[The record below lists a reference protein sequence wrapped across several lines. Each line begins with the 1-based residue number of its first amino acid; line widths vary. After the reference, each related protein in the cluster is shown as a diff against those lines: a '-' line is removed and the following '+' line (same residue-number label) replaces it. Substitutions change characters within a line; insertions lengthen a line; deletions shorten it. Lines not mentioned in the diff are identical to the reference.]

1 MDGWVPANCDIS
13 GKEMK
18 LYASKRDEK
27 PVVIEKMANF
37 HKFVIES
44 KEVTKMYGMISSCM
58 QVRIRGEFVCPTNR
72 NTRIAQPYRFTGYQV
87 RIQRLQPDMGEV
99 QARLGG

>member
-1 MDGWVPANCDIS
+1 MCLTQDIKVDGWVPANCDIS

-37 HKFVIES
+37 HKFVTES

-58 QVRIRGEFVCPTNR
+58 QVRVRGRAYRTPPTEFLTN
-72 NTRIAQPYRFTGYQV
+72 IF
-87 RIQRLQPDMGEV
+87 IF
-99 QARLGG
+99 

>member
-58 QVRIRGEFVCPTNR
+58 QVRIRGEFIFPTN
-72 NTRIAQPYRFTGYQV
+72 
-87 RIQRLQPDMGEV
+87 
-99 QARLGG
+99 

>member
-58 QVRIRGEFVCPTNR
+58 QVRIRGEFVCPPNR
-72 NTRIAQPYRFTGYQV
+72 IELSKSYCFAGYQV
-87 RIQRLQPDMGEV
+87 GVQRLQPDMGEV

>member
-37 HKFVIES
+37 HKFVTES

-58 QVRIRGEFVCPTNR
+58 QVRLCG
-72 NTRIAQPYRFTGYQV
+72 RISGHLPPHFRQKLL
-87 RIQRLQPDMGEV
+87 I
-99 QARLGG
+99 

>member
-1 MDGWVPANCDIS
+1 MDGWVPVNCDMS

-58 QVRIRGEFVCPTNR
+58 QVSNVMSTVTDVSTSDVLVR
-72 NTRIAQPYRFTGYQV
+72 RFCRYQFTCK
-87 RIQRLQPDMGEV
+87 LHS
-99 QARLGG
+99 L